1 MAEARQRALLR
12 FRLVPLAV
20 SALAERRIDAR
31 PLLARFG
38 VSEAPLGEP
47 IYVSLAKVTAFLD
60 ECAKLAG
67 DPVFGWN
74 LAKRAPLGVY
84 GLVEF
89 AMRSAGTL
97 REGFEAVRRYG
108 ALINGLFEF
117 EIDEAGD
124 ELGFGFTIHGVRAA
138 GGVHLNEYTMQYAL
152 RMVSSFTRDDSA
164 LRRLELAHDRRE
176 PSPVASQLAIP
187 VTFGARACR
196 MWIAQRV
203 LDARSPLSDP
213 GLYRFLEQQILA
225 SLAADGRDDIVRA
238 VRDALVS
245 RIGHDT
251 LDVRDI
257 ARQLGLS
264 ERTLQRRLLDAGT
277 SYRDVVDLVR
287 QQRAKELVLI
297 DTLSIAEI
305 SARVG
310 YDDPVAFTRA
320 FRRWTGRSPREHRKL
335 GTVTGPG

>member
-124 ELGFGFTIHGVRAA
+124 ELGFGFTIHGVRPGEYKIYAWEIVEPGAYQDPDFIKPYESA
-138 GGVHLNEYTMQYAL
+138 GEA
-152 RMVSSFTRDDSA
+152 VS
-164 LRRLELAHDRRE
+164 
-176 PSPVASQLAIP
+176 I
-187 VTFGARACR
+187 
-196 MWIAQRV
+196 
-203 LDARSPLSDP
+203 
-213 GLYRFLEQQILA
+213 
-225 SLAADGRDDIVRA
+225 
-238 VRDALVS
+238 
-245 RIGHDT
+245 
-251 LDVRDI
+251 
-257 ARQLGLS
+257 
-264 ERTLQRRLLDAGT
+264 
-277 SYRDVVDLVR
+277 
-287 QQRAKELVLI
+287 KE
-297 DTLSIAEI
+297 
-305 SARVG
+305 SARETVQL
-310 YDDPVAFTRA
+310 
-320 FRRWTGRSPREHRKL
+320 KL
-335 GTVTGPG
+335 IPTQQ